1 MGNVHKMSDYSE
13 MNIKTDHKK
22 QTLFQQALSELKKET
37 GIDHYKLITGDEKE
51 RSRLNFIHFQEKLL
65 KG

>member
-1 MGNVHKMSDYSE
+1 MGNVRKISDYSE
-13 MNIKTDHKK
+13 KNNKSDHKK

-51 RSRLNFIHFQEKLL
+51 RKRLNFKHFQEKLL
-65 KG
+65 EG